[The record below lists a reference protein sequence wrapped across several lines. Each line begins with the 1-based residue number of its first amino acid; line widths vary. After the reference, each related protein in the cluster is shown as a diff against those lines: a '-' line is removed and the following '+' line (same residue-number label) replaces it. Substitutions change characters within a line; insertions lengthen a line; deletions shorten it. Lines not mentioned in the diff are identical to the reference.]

1 MIFVTGDI
9 HAKPNRFSME
19 AFPEQ
24 AGMNRDDYVII
35 CGDFG
40 LVWDYRGESSYEKWW
55 LNWLENKPF
64 TTLFVDGNHE
74 NFDRLNHDYPVE
86 EWNGGL
92 THIVRPH
99 IRHLMRGEVFTLQNH
114 TFFAFGGARSH
125 DIQDGIL
132 DPTKDREKI
141 KRWSKDRYKMFRV
154 NHQSWWK
161 EEMPTAE
168 EMQHGRDTLEKYGNK
183 VDFIITHDR
192 PSSLNA
198 VFSNGW
204 LKNDDLNRYLEEITQ
219 NVKCSVWFYGHH
231 HDDRK
236 DFIRYVGLYEQ
247 IVRIL

>member
-9 HAKPNRFSME
+9 HGDPKRFTRD

-40 LVWDYRGESSYEKWW
+40 LVW
-55 LNWLENKPF
+55 LEDKPF

-92 THIVRPH
+92 THVVRPH

-114 TFFAFGGARSH
+114 TFFTFGGARSH

-132 DPTKDREKI
+132 DPEKDAGKI
-141 KRWSKDRYKMFRV
+141 KAWNTVRVYKMFRV

-168 EMQHGRDTLEKYGNK
+168 EMQHGRDTLEKCGNK

-192 PSSLNA
+192 PASLNA
-198 VFSNGW
+198 ILSRGQFET
-204 LKNDDLNRYLEEITQ
+204 DDLTRYLEEISQ
-219 NVKCSVWFYGHH
+219 NVKYSVWLYGHH
-231 HDDRK
+231 HEDRK
-236 DFIRYVGLYEQ
+236 DFMIYVGLYEQ